1 MKGEINK
8 LIYMAEQA
16 SVDAAKVSYA
26 ARLHADAAIA
36 WDKVTKADDATPAQR
51 REAEH
56 MVTLENNY
64 AAAINQ
70 YLKDHK

>member
-26 ARLHADAAIA
+26 ARAHSDAATA
-36 WDKVTKADDATPAQR
+36 WDKVVRADDATPEQR
-51 REAEH
+51 RQAED
-56 MVTLENNY
+56 MVVLENRY
-64 AAAINQ
+64 ASAISTF
-70 YLKDHK
+70 LKQGH

>member
-1 MKGEINK
+1 MKGEVNK

-26 ARLHADAAIA
+26 ARLHANAAIA
-36 WDKVTKADDATPAQR
+36 WDRVTKADDATPQQR
-51 REAEH
+51 REAER
-56 MVTLENNY
+56 MVTLENDY

-70 YLKDHK
+70 YMRDHW